1 MKPVPKAGIFQV
13 DLVGIEL
20 KLPYVARNP
29 GYKKESVKYDLFSGE
44 LQISFPRSSSLMIS
58 TSLGHHTNM
67 M

>member
-29 GYKKESVKYDLFSGE
+29 GYKKKV
-44 LQISFPRSSSLMIS
+44 SSMTFFQENFKLA
-58 TSLGHHTNM
+58 SLGHLPL
-67 M
+67 